1 MIIVKWPEKGARVF
15 FLTYMYVH
23 SWQVGNGG
31 TLTYHFGQVVHAL
44 KTAKQLLKD
53 QLLAQPQNLQGQP
66 GQARP
71 GLLAYQTQIS
81 MNVEF

>member
-1 MIIVKWPEKGARVF
+1 MARVF
-15 FLTYMYVH
+15 FLIYMYEQ
-23 SWQVGNGG
+23 SWQVGNGV
-31 TLTYHFGQVVHAL
+31 TLAYHFGQVEHAL

-53 QLLAQPQNLQGQP
+53 ELLAQPQNLQGQP

-81 MNVEF
+81 LNVEF

>member
-1 MIIVKWPEKGARVF
+1 
-15 FLTYMYVH
+15 MYVC

-31 TLTYHFGQVVHAL
+31 TLAFIHFGQVVHAL

-53 QLLAQPQNLQGQP
+53 ELLAQPQNLQGQP

-71 GLLAYQTQIS
+71 GQACLPIRHKFL
-81 MNVEF
+81 